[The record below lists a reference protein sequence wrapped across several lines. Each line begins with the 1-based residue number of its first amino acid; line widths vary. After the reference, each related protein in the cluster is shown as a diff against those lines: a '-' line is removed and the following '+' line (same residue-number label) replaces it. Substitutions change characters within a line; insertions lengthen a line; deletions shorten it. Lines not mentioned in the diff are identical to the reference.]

1 MPHENDDSDAWVESR
16 VEVGAHILT
25 NGLPTCASVMI
36 KMESYRQETR
46 CVKML
51 FLGPKC
57 TKTHLRASLVQ
68 KNFFRLANAR
78 HKGRGGAHMLTTAP
92 GLNRS

>member
-36 KMESYRQETR
+36 KMESYRQETP
-46 CVKML
+46 CVKDAI
-51 FLGPKC
+51 LGSKM
-57 TKTHLRASLVQ
+57 H
-68 KNFFRLANAR
+68 
-78 HKGRGGAHMLTTAP
+78 
-92 GLNRS
+92 

>member
-16 VEVGAHILT
+16 VEFGAHILT
-25 NGLPTCASVMI
+25 NGLPTCVSVMI
-36 KMESYRQETR
+36 KMESYRQETP

-57 TKTHLRASLVQ
+57 TKTHLPCSIFSR
-68 KNFFRLANAR
+68 KKFF
-78 HKGRGGAHMLTTAP
+78 
-92 GLNRS
+92 

>member
-25 NGLPTCASVMI
+25 NGSPTCASVMI
-36 KMESYRQETR
+36 KMENYRQETP

-57 TKTHLRASLVQ
+57 TKTHLRASLVR
-68 KNFFRLANAR
+68 KIFLGLLTLAI
-78 HKGRGGAHMLTTAP
+78 RGGAHMLTTAL

>member
-25 NGLPTCASVMI
+25 NGLSTCASVMI
-36 KMESYRQETR
+36 KMKSYRQETL
-46 CVKML
+46 CGKML

-57 TKTHLRASLVQ
+57 TKAHLRASLVQ
-68 KNFFRLANAR
+68 KFFWLANAR
-78 HKGRGGAHMLTTAP
+78 HKGRKKGRGGTHMLTTVA
-92 GLNRS
+92 